1 MSSSYTVY
9 IFDKTYTLAVPTS
22 LNSNMPM
29 YDKTILLYSGT
40 DNKINFNLVNSDN
53 KPYDLTSQQAFFSM
67 TDIETNETVLA
78 KQLTISDATRG
89 KCNTTVLVNE
99 LYNLAP
105 GLYHFSAYIQ
115 DSSGAKKLVYTDRAG
130 DAVGVVEIKGDS
142 FPTSRP
148 TKVASSFTLRSTWYY
163 SNNLSGSAEQNL
175 TSRAHTIAIYTTN
188 FSGEIAVEGNL
199 DDTASV
205 NDDDWFVIPINGMG
219 AVSTTFTPAS
229 ADPKIDPYQ
238 FNTAVRWIRVK
249 YKPAG
254 GNAGTFDQML
264 LRN

>member
-105 GLYHFSAYIQ
+105 GLYHFSAYVQ
-115 DSSGAKKLVYTDRAG
+115 DSSGAKQLVYTDRAG

-142 FPTSRP
+142 FPTTRP
-148 TKVASSFTLRSTWYY
+148 TKVASSFTLRNTWYY
-163 SNNLSGSAEQNL
+163 SNNLSGAAEQNL

-188 FSGEIAVEGNL
+188 FNGEVAIEGNL
-199 DDTASV
+199 DDSASAD
-205 NDDDWFVIPINGMG
+205 DDDWFVIPIQGMG

-229 ADPKIDPYQ
+229 ADQIIEPFQ
-238 FNTAVRWIRVK
+238 FETAVRWIRVK